1 MNKAATLLFLI
12 CFAGLGDLEPVAG
25 QAESPV
31 IPAADTE
38 VYGQYPI
45 AYKEI
50 ITRWLETKLVDPPSA
65 VIEWGDAPQPGEYKT
80 RKDERYIG
88 YVVDF
93 KVNARNQFGG
103 PTGKQRYRVV
113 IKNGDVLWGGHP
125 RY

>member
-1 MNKAATLLFLI
+1 MNKAATSLFLI
-12 CFAGLGDLEPVAG
+12 CFAVLSALKPVAG
-25 QAESPV
+25 QTEPPV
-31 IPAADTE
+31 APAADTE

-50 ITRWLETKLVDPPSA
+50 INRWLETKLVDPRSA
-65 VIEWGDAPQPGEYKT
+65 VIEWADVPKPGEYKT